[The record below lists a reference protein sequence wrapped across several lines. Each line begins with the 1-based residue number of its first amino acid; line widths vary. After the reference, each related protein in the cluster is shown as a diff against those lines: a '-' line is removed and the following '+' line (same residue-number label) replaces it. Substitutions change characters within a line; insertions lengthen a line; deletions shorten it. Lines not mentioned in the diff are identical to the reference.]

1 MADAAPPAAL
11 VPEARAAVL
20 AWYDAM
26 GRALAFRE
34 TRDPWAVL
42 VSEVMAQQTQ
52 VARVVEAWPRFL
64 ARFPTPNALA
74 AATPADVLRE
84 WQGMGYDRRA
94 LNLRRAAIV
103 IRDEHDGQVPD
114 DVAAL
119 DRLPG
124 IGPYTARAVAAI
136 AFGRPVGAVDTNV
149 RRVLTRS
156 LAGSAAADATATWI
170 QAVADATVDRERPGD
185 WTHAAMD
192 LGATIC
198 RPGRPRCDV
207 CPLAPWCRWAA
218 EGAVPKSRR
227 ARRAST
233 AGPEPAFPS
242 TTRWLRG
249 RIVDRLRA
257 LPGDAWTTIDGPIG
271 AHDAAAVERALLALA
286 RDGVVELDHDAATRV
301 RLATA

>member
-1 MADAAPPAAL
+1 
-11 VPEARAAVL
+11 
-20 AWYDAM
+20 
-26 GRALAFRE
+26 
-34 TRDPWAVL
+34 L

-52 VARVVEAWPRFL
+52 VSRVVEAWPRFL
-64 ARFPTPNALA
+64 ARFPTPTALA

-103 IRDEHDGQVPD
+103 IRDDHDGRVPD
-114 DVAAL
+114 DIAAL

-156 LAGSAAADATATWI
+156 LAGSAAADAPAAWI
-170 QAVADATVDRERPGD
+170 QAAADAAVDRERPGD
-185 WTHAAMD
+185 WTHAVMD

-198 RPGRPRCDV
+198 RPGRPRCGD

-218 EGAVPKSRR
+218 EGAESPPRR
-227 ARRAST
+227 AEPRS
-233 AGPEPAFPS
+233 AGDAEPAFPS
-242 TTRWLRG
+242 TNRWLRG

-257 LPGDAWTTIDGPIG
+257 LPDDAWTTIDAPIG
-271 AHDAAAVERALLALA
+271 EHDAVAVERALLALA
-286 RDGVVELDHDAATRV
+286 RDGLVELEGGATERV

>member
-11 VPEARAAVL
+11 VPDARAAVL

-52 VARVVEAWPRFL
+52 VSRVVEAWPRFL

-94 LNLRRAAIV
+94 LNLRRAAIA
-103 IRDEHDGQVPD
+103 IRDEHDGRVPD
-114 DVAAL
+114 DVVAL

-149 RRVLTRS
+149 RRVLIRS
-156 LAGSAAADATATWI
+156 LAGSAAADDTATWI

-185 WTHAAMD
+185 WTHAVMD

-198 RPGRPRCDV
+198 RPGRPRCDA

-218 EGAVPKSRR
+218 EGSPPA
-227 ARRAST
+227 ARRAAPRSI

-257 LPGDAWTTIDGPIG
+257 LPGDAWATIDGPIG
-271 AHDAAAVERALLALA
+271 AHDPAAVERALHALA
-286 RDGVVELDHDAATRV
+286 RDGIVELDRHDATRA
-301 RLATA
+301 RLATS